1 LSLLEQSRSANK
13 VVSLDQLA
21 AHVADLKATGK
32 KAVLCHG
39 VFDLLHYGHILH
51 FREARAQ
58 GDALIVTLTPDVY
71 VNKGPNRPAFTEA
84 YRAQMLAA
92 LEIVD
97 YVAINRWPTAVEM
110 LKAVQPDVY
119 AKGPDYKN
127 HQDDLTGKIHD
138 EELAVGESGGRIYY
152 TEDISFSSSTLIN
165 RHLSSYSLE
174 VNEYLSEM
182 RKTYTPAQIHT
193 ALDSLRKMRVLV
205 VGEAIIDEYIYVDQ
219 MGKSSKE
226 PVLAMRYVSDEKFA
240 GGTLAIANHLS
251 AFIDDVSLVTFLG
264 ARESHEAF
272 VRERLAPNIKPT
284 FFYKKDSPTI
294 VKRRYVENYL
304 LSKLFEVYFF
314 NDEFL
319 DDDDS
324 GAFCSL
330 LEETTGQY
338 DVVIVADFGHGILT
352 QQAIDTVQGN
362 AKFLAVN
369 TQQNAANIGYHT
381 ISRYSHAH
389 YVCTNEAELRS
400 DSRARLGD
408 IEPLIL
414 ALADRVHAENT
425 LVTQGKRGALFYRA
439 NEGWSWGPAF
449 ARSVTDRV
457 GTGDAVLSWTAP
469 MVAAGLPGPMV
480 SFVANVIGA
489 QAAQIVGNRSAVDR
503 IAAYKFIEAL
513 LK

>member
-1 LSLLEQSRSANK
+1 MPVSTDK
-13 VVSLDQLA
+13 VVSLDRLA
-21 AHVADLKATGK
+21 ERVADLKADGMK
-32 KAVLCHG
+32 VVLCHG
-39 VFDLLHYGHILH
+39 VFDLLHYGHMLH

-58 GDALIVTLTPDVY
+58 GDALVVTITPDIH
-71 VNKGPNRPAFTEA
+71 VNKGPNRPAFTES

-97 YVAINRWPTAVEM
+97 LVAINNGPTAVEM
-110 LKAVQPDVY
+110 LRAVKPDVY

-127 HQDDLTGKIHD
+127 QEDDLTGKIRE

-152 TEDISFSSSTLIN
+152 TEDLAFSSSTLIN

-174 VNEYLSEM
+174 VNEYLGEL
-182 RKTYTPAQIHT
+182 RKLYTPGQIHA

-205 VGEAIIDEYIYVDQ
+205 VGEAIVDEYMYVEQ

-226 PVLAMRYVSDEKFA
+226 PVLAMRYVSEEKFA
-240 GGTLAIANHLS
+240 GGTLAIANHVS

-264 ARESHEAF
+264 ARESHEEF
-272 VRERLAPNIKPT
+272 IREHLAPNVNPT
-284 FFYKKDSPTI
+284 FFYKHDSPTI
-294 VKRRYVENYL
+294 LKRRYVENYL
-304 LSKLFEVYFF
+304 LSKLFEVYLF

-319 DDDDS
+319 SEDDNQRFS
-324 GAFCSL
+324 SL
-330 LEETTGQY
+330 LDSVTSGY
-338 DVVIVADFGHGILT
+338 DVVIVADFGHGIMT
-352 QQAIDTVQGN
+352 QDAIAAVQN
-362 AKFLAVN
+362 KAKFLAVN

-381 ISRYSHAH
+381 ISRYSRVN
-389 YVCTNEAELRS
+389 YVCTNEAEIRS

-408 IEPLIL
+408 IQPLIS
-414 ALADRVHAENT
+414 ALAERVHAENT
-425 LVTQGKRGALFYRA
+425 LVTQGKRGALFHRA

-457 GTGDAVLSWTAP
+457 GTGDAVLSWTSP

-480 SFVANVIGA
+480 AFVANVIGA

-503 IAAYKFIEAL
+503 IGTYKFIDAL